1 MSPYRRSE
9 MRLTDELLQQTPD
22 HSVALFDKG
31 FWGAELLS
39 NLGKTDKTQPAPNSG
54 QKKSPYLSI
63 RGFSVWSG

>member
-1 MSPYRRSE
+1 MQRI
-9 MRLTDELLQQTPD
+9 PD

-39 NLGKTDKTQPAPNSG
+39 NLDRTGKTQLAPNSG